1 LLVDFS
7 VFAGITLSMEYSSE
21 KAKKTHQAAEKNSAH
36 NKMVMM
42 EKAMQG
48 KNAGK
53 HDSKN
58 FRGKEFGKSRK

>member
-1 LLVDFS
+1 
-7 VFAGITLSMEYSSE
+7 MEYSSE